1 MVRKDVVP
9 CMSSPVTMWVL
20 LNLVPGRSSAR
31 RQPVERSLRSH
42 FFLGV
47 NVLSVASGQTP
58 SGQSRVHRAER
69 VSGFGQIAQKLWKP
83 LCAALIFPG
92 LAFGHCVRSQ
102 ENYSRR
108 KRIPILFFF
117 LVCFASLIMI
127 DLVVL
132 VGLFRDRYRS
142 IFRRAKGCECGL
154 LSNSS
159 LSLLSVV
166 ATQLIVL
173 LLSIMCR
180 RW

>member
-1 MVRKDVVP
+1 MHQGKLPLGSYFSNLIFCSEHGGTRNRFVVIEQKQYQHGTEGCGSMYVIP
-9 CMSSPVTMWVL
+9 GNHVGFAKSSPR
-20 LNLVPGRSSAR
+20 PQFSPSAASR
-31 RQPVERSLRSH
+31 TFFALA

-58 SGQSRVHRAER
+58 SGQSGVHRAER

-117 LVCFASLIMI
+117 VFCFSYY
-127 DLVVL
+127 D
-132 VGLFRDRYRS
+132 
-142 IFRRAKGCECGL
+142 
-154 LSNSS
+154 
-159 LSLLSVV
+159 
-166 ATQLIVL
+166 
-173 LLSIMCR
+173 
-180 RW
+180 